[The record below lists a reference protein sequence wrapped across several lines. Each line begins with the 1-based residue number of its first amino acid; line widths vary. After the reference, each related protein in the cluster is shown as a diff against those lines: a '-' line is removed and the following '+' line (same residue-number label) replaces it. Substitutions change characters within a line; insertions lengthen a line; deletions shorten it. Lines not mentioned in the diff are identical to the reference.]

1 MCESCYRATIQSVGS
16 TEAPPPVPALQKQE
30 SRKHGE
36 WCMTGKCKLCLWICY
51 SGCRLYNDSSR
62 RKSRNFR
69 RADVLLLCVEF
80 QPL

>member
-16 TEAPPPVPALQKQE
+16 TEAPPPVPALQKPE

-36 WCMTGKCKLCLWICY
+36 GCMTGKCKLCLWICY
-51 SGCRLYNDSSR
+51 SGIGMQTITSR

-69 RADVLLLCVEF
+69 WTDVFLCVEF